1 MKPEEPSHSN
11 SSSYRTIFAVL
22 FTGFVLSGIVGT
34 LNGPILPTF
43 IARWSLDDARAGL
56 FFTVFYL
63 GSLGGTLLSSLVIAR
78 GGYKPALATGYV
90 LTAIGIAALNAPSH
104 GLALAATAIYGSGY
118 GLLVPATN
126 LWVAEYSGHRRAA
139 ALNLLNLAWGLGAIV
154 CPILVL
160 YAVRNQHFSG
170 LLWSVAAGAS
180 VLAIAQFLSPYK
192 SHEES
197 KGVEKGEGSA
207 QTPGIGVAVG
217 LAFLFYV
224 YVGVETAT
232 SGWAAAH
239 AKRVMQAGDPRWAL
253 APTLFFVGLL
263 SGRALA
269 SVILLHVKELWA
281 MYCGLVLAS
290 VGILAVLLST
300 TRGILLASAGLAGL
314 GCSVVFP
321 TLVGWLAKWFGVR
334 ARKMAGVMFSLAAI
348 GGASLPWIV
357 GFVSKTFG
365 SLRVGLVVPLAGCL
379 AMLTVIALLRP
390 HRR

>member
-1 MKPEEPSHSN
+1 MSSTTSSGASN
-11 SSSYRTIFAVL
+11 SSYRIIFAVL

-63 GSLGGTLLSSLVIAR
+63 GSLGGTLVSSVVIAA
-78 GGYKPALATGYV
+78 GGYRPTLAAGYALA
-90 LTAIGIAALNAPSH
+90 AIGIAALNLPSH
-104 GLALAATAIYGSGY
+104 GLALVATAIYGSGY

-126 LWVAEYSGHRRAA
+126 LWVAEYSGRRRAA

-154 CPILVL
+154 CPMLVL
-160 YAVRNQHFSG
+160 YAVRKQQFSG
-170 LLWSVAAGAS
+170 LLWGVALGAAA
-180 VLAIAQFLSPYK
+180 LAVGQLFSPYDA
-192 SHEES
+192 HEES
-197 KGVEKGEGSA
+197 KGSA
-207 QTPGIGVAVG
+207 KSDANKEAPGIWAAVG

-239 AKRVMQAGDPRWAL
+239 AKRVMQPGDPGWAL
-253 APTLFFVGLL
+253 APMLFFVGLL

-281 MYCGLVLAS
+281 VYCGLVLGAL
-290 VGILAVLLST
+290 GILAVLLST
-300 TRGILLASAGLAGL
+300 TRGVLLVSAGLAGL
-314 GCSVVFP
+314 GCSVIFP
-321 TLVGWLAKWFGVR
+321 TLVAWLAKWFGVK
-334 ARKMAGVMFSLAAI
+334 ARKMGGVMFSLAAI
-348 GGASLPWIV
+348 GGASLPWVV
-357 GFVSKTFG
+357 GIVSKTFG
-365 SLRVGLVVPLAGCL
+365 SLRVGLVVPMAGCL
-379 AMLTVIALLRP
+379 AMLLVIALLRP